1 MPANTGK
8 KDACRSLYAQG
19 LSGLAI
25 AKKLGISRGTVD
37 TYKKQ
42 DRGTERD
49 WDKHR
54 ADLKGKTPPPRPN
67 LVTFERPRGGSK
79 GTTPQAPKI
88 AADDMDLTA
97 IINGAIASVA
107 SQLST
112 ADNLQGVGGAA
123 SGLAT
128 LVRLKL
134 ELEDPEVALQEI
146 MAKYRHPHKL
156 IEALREQG
164 WGRETA

>member
-42 DRGTERD
+42 DRGTDRD
-49 WDKHR
+49 WEKHR
-54 ADLKGKTPPPRPN
+54 ADLKGKAPRPK
-67 LVTFERPRGGSK
+67 LVTFERPRGDKAKASA
-79 GTTPQAPKI
+79 PRAPKI
-88 AADDMDLTA
+88 EAGDMDLVA
-97 IINGAIASVA
+97 IVNGAIASVA
-107 SQLST
+107 ALLPT

-134 ELEDPEVALQEI
+134 ELESEEDALQKVIEKYKSPRELA
-146 MAKYRHPHKL
+146 AK
-156 IEALREQG
+156 LREMG
-164 WGRETA
+164 WGKETA

>member
-1 MPANTGK
+1 MPAPTGK
-8 KDACRSLYAQG
+8 KDACRTLHAQG
-19 LSGLAI
+19 LSQQAI
-25 AKKLGISRGTVD
+25 ADKLGITRNCVTN
-37 TYKKQ
+37 YKKQ
-42 DRGTERD
+42 DKGTEQD
-49 WDKHR
+49 WDKLR
-54 ADLKGKTPPPRPN
+54 ADLKGKTPPPKPN
-67 LVTFERPRGGSK
+67 LVTFERPRGDK
-79 GTTPQAPKI
+79 AKATAKAPQI
-88 AADDMDLTA
+88 AADDMDLME
-97 IINGAIASVA
+97 IVNGAIASVA

-146 MAKYRHPHKL
+146 MSKYRHPHKL